1 MFGMVRQST
10 FLKLY
15 IIISFD
21 VYNFSF
27 KIICVKDSLI
37 IFYFYILLETELF
50 FNVKRK
56 RGKFLVGKETWE
68 VMKMASHLGT
78 FNFRAII
85 VFTVTSQQNGSSL
98 YIISYALWKVKLW
111 T

>member
-1 MFGMVRQST
+1 MFIT
-10 FLKLY
+10 FPSKLY
-15 IIISFD
+15 
-21 VYNFSF
+21 VQ
-27 KIICVKDSLI
+27 KILWL

-50 FNVKRK
+50 FNVKKK

>member
-1 MFGMVRQST
+1 MFIT
-10 FLKLY
+10 FPSKLY
-15 IIISFD
+15 
-21 VYNFSF
+21 VQ
-27 KIICVKDSLI
+27 KILWL

-50 FNVKRK
+50 FNVKNK
-56 RGKFLVGKETWE
+56 GKFLVGKETWE

>member
-1 MFGMVRQST
+1 MFIT
-10 FLKLY
+10 FPSKLY
-15 IIISFD
+15 
-21 VYNFSF
+21 VQ
-27 KIICVKDSLI
+27 KILWL

-50 FNVKRK
+50 FNVKK
-56 RGKFLVGKETWE
+56 KGKFLVGKETWE